1 MKKILLATTLIVAAS
16 SAMADIT
23 FSGNGRFGLVYFSG
37 NDAFDANATNTQF
50 TGRLRFNINGKTTTD
65 GGVDFGGRVRIQ
77 SQTGGTGGTISAPL
91 LFAESSGLRVE
102 FGNANTAI
110 DSVALFYN
118 SEMGF
123 TGSSVGEPGNFYSF
137 SSGPYGAGEENRV
150 GIYAAYSIAGLN
162 LKLSYVNPNQTLKHL
177 NQGNEGPLLGNEL
190 SAAVDYSFGQFTVA
204 AAAVRN
210 ASGFKDQ
217 KEEFVGAAYAVTPT
231 ANIGLNYYHLTPV
244 SGDSFQVTTL
254 YGNYTMGA
262 ITLRA
267 YLSHN
272 DTKDLDKS
280 TVAAVGADYALGGGA
295 TLAGYVSQTFSGDT
309 VADLGVRFD
318 F

>member
-23 FSGNGRFGLVYFSG
+23 FSGNGRFGLVYNSG
-37 NDAFDANATNTQF
+37 ADAFDTNATSTRF
-50 TGRLRFNINGKTTTD
+50 TGRLRFNIDGKTTTD

-77 SQTGGTGGTISAPL
+77 SQTGSTGGTISAPL
-91 LFAESSGLRVE
+91 LFAESNGFRLEV
-102 FGNANTAI
+102 GNANTAI

-123 TGSSVGEPGNFYSF
+123 TGSSVGEPGSFYSF
-137 SSGPYGAGEENRV
+137 SSGPYAGSDNNRV
-150 GIYAAYSIAGLN
+150 GIYAAYSISGLN
-162 LKLSYVNPNQTLKHL
+162 LKLSYVNPDQTKKKL
-177 NQGNEGPLLGNEL
+177 GEGLDNEL

-210 ASGFKDQ
+210 AGGAKDDN
-217 KEEFVGAAYAVTPT
+217 EEFVGVAYAVTPV
-231 ANIGLNYYHLTPV
+231 ANIGLNYYNLRAAGEDTV
-244 SGDSFQVTTL
+244 GVTTL

-267 YLSHN
+267 YVSH
-272 DTKDLDKS
+272 TDLDVDTQ
-280 TVAAVGADYALGGGA
+280 TVGALGADYALGGGA
-295 TLAGYVSQTFSGDT
+295 TLAGYVSQNFDGET
-309 VADLGVRFD
+309 VGDLGVKFS